1 MSTENQKIIFGSH
14 VVSQEQAVLAANP
27 GDLVLPYP
35 TKPGAKYWKITNKVF
50 RQQENGS
57 YEVVVDAVQ
66 L

>member
-1 MSTENQKIIFGSH
+1 MSTENQKLVFGTH

-27 GDLVLPYP
+27 GDLVMLYP

-57 YEVVVDAVQ
+57 FEVVVDAVQ
-66 L
+66 G